1 MGPIEFYNTFWLSLS
16 YTLIDSF
23 DEAFLMKKMS
33 PFQRQA
39 VITLME
45 KQDKD
50 RTYLENWRP
59 ISLTYVDA
67 KVIVN
72 CIVKV
77 LLEIIHSNQALY
89 VSVRYI
95 GGSLKINSRRNG
107 LQENLRYS

>member
-45 KQDKD
+45 KQEKD
-50 RTYLENWRP
+50 RT
-59 ISLTYVDA
+59 
-67 KVIVN
+67 
-72 CIVKV
+72 
-77 LLEIIHSNQALY
+77 
-89 VSVRYI
+89 
-95 GGSLKINSRRNG
+95 
-107 LQENLRYS
+107 